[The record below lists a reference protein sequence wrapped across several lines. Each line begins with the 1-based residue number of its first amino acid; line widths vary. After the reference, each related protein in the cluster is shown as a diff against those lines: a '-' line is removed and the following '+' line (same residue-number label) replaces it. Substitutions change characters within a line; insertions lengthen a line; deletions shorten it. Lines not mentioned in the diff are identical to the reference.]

1 MMYKKGVAV
10 ELQFSAQRLQPGDM
24 GPYTLALTSAEARAL
39 YEGLS
44 VRLAASSTAAPMIVT
59 LDKENGSAVH
69 SPVAGSAAVAV
80 DAAAAIATSVTAAVT
95 PAASAAVTPAVLAT
109 TPIVEGDFKQWVC
122 VICGWVYDEAAG
134 LPEEGIAPGTRFE
147 DIDDEWRCP
156 LCDVGKED
164 FVVVE
169 F

>member
-10 ELQFSAQRLQPGDM
+10 ELQFSAQRLQAPST
-24 GPYTLALTSAEARAL
+24 GPCTLGLTDAEARAL
-39 YEGLS
+39 YERLTA
-44 VRLAASSTAAPMIVT
+44 RLAASSTAAPIIVT
-59 LDKENGSAVH
+59 LEKNADVVAN
-69 SPVAGSAAVAV
+69 VAGNAAAPIADGQVMTDATHRTANATVAADATAAVAEH
-80 DAAAAIATSVTAAVT
+80 AAAEVA
-95 PAASAAVTPAVLAT
+95 
-109 TPIVEGDFKQWVC
+109 FKQWVC
-122 VICGWVYDEAAG
+122 VICGWVYDEEAG

-147 DIDDEWRCP
+147 DIDDAWRCP